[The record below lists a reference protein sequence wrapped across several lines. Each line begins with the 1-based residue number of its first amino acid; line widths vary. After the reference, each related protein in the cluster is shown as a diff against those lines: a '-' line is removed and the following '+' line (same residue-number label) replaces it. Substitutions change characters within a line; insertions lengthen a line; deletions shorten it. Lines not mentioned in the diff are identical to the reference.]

1 MGRKMNKAKYKRANQ
16 AIFPA
21 IVLILLYNILTM
33 TAYMVTAGPQMYAMV
48 QLIVNAVALVGCII
62 SKVAYQED
70 KRGMIISFGSV
81 SAAYL
86 ITMMFSRLSITFI
99 YAFPI
104 MFSAMTF
111 LNMRFILSG
120 NIVMITGSLIHAVK
134 LAMAGTMSAND
145 IVISVL
151 ITILC
156 AYCSFHATKLLVA
169 FNKEDREDIENKALQ
184 LMDTSQKIILVAD
197 NLMKHFDS
205 AKEKATAIN
214 YAVQSNNQSVENI
227 SNSTEVTARSIGE
240 QASFCNNIQGTIELT
255 GEQTNQMMNT
265 SCKTMDVVEE
275 GTQLM
280 LGLEEQAK
288 NVSQSSEKTVEVTE
302 KVTDKVQ
309 EVKGII
315 DTILDISSQT
325 NLLALNASIEAARAG
340 EAGKGFAVV
349 AEQIRHLSEQTKDA
363 SNRITYIIE
372 ELITYTSQATQS
384 IENSNVSVMKQ
395 SEMINTV
402 KNKFQMIH
410 TQVKALIEDV
420 QLTKKNMND
429 IIQSTIVISNNI
441 NQVSNASSEIASETT
456 EGLRQSTEAVRQMQE
471 FMGVLDSIYVLAEE
485 LREYAK

>member
-1 MGRKMNKAKYKRANQ
+1 MNKAKYKRANR

-33 TAYMVTAGPQMYAMV
+33 AAHMAMAGIHTYSMMQVLANSLA
-48 QLIVNAVALVGCII
+48 LIICII
-62 SKVAYQED
+62 SRISYQED
-70 KRGMIISFGSV
+70 KKGMILSFGSV
-81 SAAYL
+81 SVAYL

-111 LNMRFILSG
+111 LNMRFVLSG
-120 NIVMITGSLIHAVK
+120 NIVMIAGALIHAIK
-134 LAMAGTMSAND
+134 LGIEGTMSAND

-151 ITILC
+151 ITVLC
-156 AYCSFHATKLLVA
+156 AYCSYHATKLLVA
-169 FNKEDREDIENKALQ
+169 FNEEDKKDIEDKAVQ

-205 AKEKATAIN
+205 AKEKVSDIN
-214 YAVQSNNQSVENI
+214 QSIQSNNQSVENI
-227 SNSTEVTARSIGE
+227 SSSTEVTARRIGE
-240 QASFCNNIQGTIELT
+240 QANFCNNIQGTIELT
-255 GEQTNQMMNT
+255 GEQTSQMMDA
-265 SCKTMDVVEE
+265 SSKTMEVVEE
-275 GTQLM
+275 GTQLV

-288 NVSQSSEKTVEVTE
+288 NVSHSSEMTVEATD
-302 KVTDKVQ
+302 KVTVKVQ

-349 AEQIRHLSEQTKDA
+349 AEQIRNLSEQTKDA
-363 SNRITYIIE
+363 SNRITHIIE

-384 IENSNVSVMKQ
+384 IENSNVSVIKQ
-395 SEMINTV
+395 NEMINTT

-410 TQVKALIEDV
+410 TQVKALMEDV
-420 QLTKKNMND
+420 QLTQKNMND
-429 IIQSTIVISNNI
+429 IIQSTTVMSDNI
-441 NQVSNASSEIASETT
+441 NQVSNASNEIANETT
-456 EGLRQSTEAVRQMQE
+456 RGLHQSTQAVRQMEE
-471 FMGVLDSIYVLAEE
+471 FMKILDSIYVLAEE